1 MSDHEYDEEVAGN
14 AIGWAEIPS
23 TTKALRACKRC
34 SLVKGNDQV
43 KPKAHDH
50 AYRPSGVLCYLE
62 TQTMLTL

>member
-50 AYRPSGVLCYLE
+50 AIALLVFCVISKHRQC
-62 TQTMLTL
+62 